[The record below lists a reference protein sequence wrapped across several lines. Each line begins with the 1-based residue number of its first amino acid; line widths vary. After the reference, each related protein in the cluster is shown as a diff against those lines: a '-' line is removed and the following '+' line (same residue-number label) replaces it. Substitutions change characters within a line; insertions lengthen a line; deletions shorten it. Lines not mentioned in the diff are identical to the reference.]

1 MYEMLWKE
9 ACEIIG
15 DWMEEYQEWLDYEAD
30 METNPFAEYD
40 RPPFEE

>member
-1 MYEMLWKE
+1 MELTWTESLEMMSDMMDDF
-9 ACEIIG
+9 A
-15 DWMEEYQEWLDYEAD
+15 EWADFEAD